1 MLDEWGNHFVEYEL
15 EQKCI
20 DFPEINN
27 EELDADITMDEVR
40 AIIRKLKTGKWS
52 GMYGLTAELFKWGV
66 SCNFDSLI

>member
-27 EELDADITMDEVR
+27 EELDADITVDEVR
-40 AIIRKLKTGKWS
+40 AIIRLENEVVC
-52 GMYGLTAELFKWGV
+52 MV
-66 SCNFDSLI
+66 